1 MKSYFDTII
10 SLWRAE
16 NVLFHAYFLHKYQL
30 YSYRNKKKGKYGT
43 DSIKVLDKIGNT
55 DYNKNMESIPQ

>member
-16 NVLFHAYFLHKYQL
+16 DVLFQAYFLHKYQL
-30 YSYRNKKKGKYGT
+30 YSYRNKKRE
-43 DSIKVLDKIGNT
+43 
-55 DYNKNMESIPQ
+55 NMEPIP

>member
-16 NVLFHAYFLHKYQL
+16 DVLFQAYFLHKYQL
-30 YSYRNKKKGKYGT
+30 YSYRNKKRE
-43 DSIKVLDKIGNT
+43 
-55 DYNKNMESIPQ
+55 NMEPIPQKYLTK

>member
-1 MKSYFDTII
+1 MCSFRLIFYININCTVT
-10 SLWRAE
+10 E
-16 NVLFHAYFLHKYQL
+16 T
-30 YSYRNKKKGKYGT
+30 KKGKYGT